1 MEGDGSKNAL
11 IEQLKATQGK
21 LEAWKKALDSKEPD
35 ATATASALG
44 GEVLKGLQDSSEL
57 FKLYIAKEKAA
68 VPAAESPAAR
78 VPAPESAHLL
88 SSLSDDGREYDAA
101 LGKMLDEEFGT
112 GSSGGRRKKTTRKLR
127 GGQQATEVKEFG
139 APNNNLIYNAAGLI
153 TDARNPVTVGLTGTE
168 RLIDTHAPFSTGM
181 DTGAFSG
188 TDNLPPTITSQIT
201 PVLGYSGG
209 AKSKKRVTKRK

>member
-1 MEGDGSKNAL
+1 MSAVDPNKAEL
-11 IEQLKATQGK
+11 IKKLETTQGK
-21 LEAWKKALDSKEPD
+21 LQEWKKALDSKETG
-35 ATATASALG
+35 ATATASRLG
-44 GEVLKGLQDSSEL
+44 EEVLTGLKESSKMFNE
-57 FKLYIAKEKAA
+57 YIKQEKVA
-68 VPAAESPAAR
+68 
-78 VPAPESAHLL
+78 VPAPEPAKLPI
-88 SSLSDDGREYDAA
+88 DDDTATED
-101 LGKMLDEEFGT
+101 LGT
-112 GSSGGRRKKTTRKLR
+112 GSSGGRRKKTTRKLK